1 MTFRSGGT
9 GLTAQASIDRTCELG
24 MTRATGHVYEHI
36 RQPLERAT
44 RPDS

>member
-9 GLTAQASIDRTCELG
+9 GLSARASLDRTCELG
-24 MTRATGHVYEHI
+24 MTRVTGHVRERI